1 METKISNFVESGNSN
16 EVLRSH
22 LRKGGRE
29 EKVPT
34 EIFSLLRCCTYSRFP
49 RLSLCEKVEGRR
61 RAGGMH
67 SKGDRARVEAQTQG
81 VAIAKHRWVSSVK
94 VGLGK
99 WTAWITRHSHD
110 SAYSFMRRPDPFYEV
125 HRRTE
130 NGEGFID
137 WELVYRSTKITDN
150 SNPVWPSV
158 AIDTFSLGDGNL
170 NHPIKIILFHHKK
183 DGNNENIGEVLVSV
197 NRLIDAS
204 TEGNDDPSRAL
215 SLTLI
220 KSKTSKIKTGKL
232 VVLQAYIRGANDT
245 IEEMAGLRVRRGSV
259 VVENAKKGPN
269 FMDYVIKGC
278 YFKVVLAVDFSGSNG
293 DPNKPGTLHYL
304 DPSGG
309 FNDYEKPMI
318 GMLSILGQLDTDNHF
333 ALWGFGAKYNDD
345 VHNVFQC
352 GTSRL
357 IRGTE
362 GVLQAYRDQ
371 FRSGIT
377 MANSPTVFTDVIR
390 MAAARAERDAEIA
403 EKFEKQVYTILCIF
417 TGRDVEFIED
427 TAAALDEATS
437 TPLSVVF
444 VGIGDGDF
452 FNMRF
457 IDHGR
462 EMRNVRDIAHFVAF
476 NEHSKDSQAFTSEAC
491 QAIPQQVTDFFES
504 KGIAHLPD
512 IELSDDDLIRMP
524 AEVESDVVIHLTK
537 EHVPILKE
545 GGIEYRDFF
554 RDLIGADDK

>member
-1 METKISNFVESGNSN
+1 MKFCVHIFEKEAGKKKFRQRSSASFDVAHILGFPGCRCAKKLKGGGVLVACIRKGTGPELRLKLKGLQ
-16 EVLRSH
+16 LRSID
-22 LRKGGRE
+22 G
-29 EKVPT
+29 
-34 EIFSLLRCCTYSRFP
+34 
-49 RLSLCEKVEGRR
+49 
-61 RAGGMH
+61 
-67 SKGDRARVEAQTQG
+67 
-81 VAIAKHRWVSSVK
+81 
-94 VGLGK
+94 
-99 WTAWITRHSHD
+99 
-110 SAYSFMRRPDPFYEV
+110 FMRRPDPFYEV

-183 DGNNENIGEVLVSV
+183 DGNNEKIGEVLVSV

-259 VVENAKKGPN
+259 VVENAKEGPN

-293 DPNKPGTLHYL
+293 DPDKPGTLHYL

-357 IRGTE
+357 IRGIE

-504 KGIAHLPD
+504 KGMAHLPD

-524 AEVESDVVIHLTK
+524 PEVESDVVIHLTK

>member
-1 METKISNFVESGNSN
+1 
-16 EVLRSH
+16 
-22 LRKGGRE
+22 
-29 EKVPT
+29 
-34 EIFSLLRCCTYSRFP
+34 
-49 RLSLCEKVEGRR
+49 
-61 RAGGMH
+61 MH
-67 SKGDRARVEAQTQG
+67 SKGDRARVEAQIQG
-81 VAIAKHRWVSSVK
+81 ATIAKHRWVSGMK
-94 VGLGK
+94 IGRCKG
-99 WTAWITRHSHD
+99 TASKMLTNTLHD
-110 SAYSFMRRPDPFYEV
+110 SPYSFMRRPSPFYEV

-130 NGEGFID
+130 NEEGFID
-137 WELVYRSTKITDN
+137 WELVYRSTIVMDN
-150 SNPVWPSV
+150 ANPVWPSV

-183 DGNNENIGEVLVSV
+183 DGNHDNIGEVQVSV
-197 NRLIDAS
+197 NRLVDAS

-220 KSKTSKIKTGKL
+220 KSKTSKVKTGRL
-232 VVLQAYIRGANDT
+232 IVLQAYIRGANDT
-245 IEEMAGLRVRRGSV
+245 IEEMVGLIRRRGSV
-259 VVENAKKGPN
+259 VVENAKEGPN
-269 FMDYVIKGC
+269 FMDYLISGC
-278 YFKVVLAVDFSGSNG
+278 YFNVVLAVDFSGSNG

-318 GMLSILGQLDTDNHF
+318 AMLNVLGQLDTDNHY
-333 ALWGFGAKYNDD
+333 ALWGFGAKYDNE

-357 IRGTE
+357 IRGID
-362 GVLQAYRDQ
+362 GVLQVYRDQ

-377 MANSPTVFTDVIR
+377 MANTPTVFTDVIR
-390 MAAARAERDAEIA
+390 IAAARAERDAQIA
-403 EKFEKQVYTILCIF
+403 KKFEKQVYTILCIL

-462 EMRNVRDIAHFVAF
+462 EMRNERDIAHFVAF
-476 NEHSKDSQAFTSEAC
+476 DEHAKDSQAFTSEAC
-491 QAIPQQVTDFFES
+491 QEIPQQVTDFFES
-504 KGIAHLPD
+504 KGIAPLPD
-512 IELSDDDLIRMP
+512 VKLSDDELVRMP
-524 AEVESDVVIHLTK
+524 AEDESDVVIQLTK
-537 EHVPILKE
+537 EHVPKLKG
-545 GGIEYRDFF
+545 GGIEYRDLF
-554 RDLIGADDK
+554 RDLIGAGGK